1 MRTVLMNNRLVRT
14 AALVIATGFVG
25 GLLSPVGGQTIRFCP
40 GENAPI
46 AYNNLTRLYEEGASF
61 DPLFCAEEPC
71 IELLHNIF
79 EPLVSTSSA
88 QVLEPQL
95 ATGWEQLDEVTFHF
109 TLRRDV
115 TFHNGER
122 FDAEAVRFSLM
133 RASKA
138 WGATAWFPE
147 ITRVDIVDP
156 YTVDVALKHP
166 DSLFLYRLGSI
177 GSIQPPRY
185 FRQVGTTKFG
195 KNPVGT
201 GAFKFLRWDGER
213 REIHLEANPRY
224 WRKNHPKVK
233 RLIYTYMDSE
243 KALKQ
248 LIDGKL
254 DLIRRLNPRKTTRF
268 MQTGTGKVVKAW
280 LPQLV
285 LGPFNLLK
293 PQTPL
298 KDIKVRQ
305 AINLAIHRKH
315 LIRFGTIGNG
325 RLIGGYTVPEDPN
338 HAGLEPYPFNANKAR
353 QLLQE
358 AGYADGFPLSIMVD
372 KQVPPQIENIIAVCL
387 RRIGIAVEFKR
398 VSESEFL
405 KEVFLPKFAA
415 FSPPS
420 FDILLLSMPAG
431 TIFHSGMVPM
441 TLLYS
446 REPNESALRDPLLDQ
461 LYEEALRTYDSAKS
475 SVLWKKLEQYVYDK
489 HLLLIGY
496 QERAVFGANKRLHFT
511 PRTLMSFW
519 DAYYEE

>member
-1 MRTVLMNNRLVRT
+1 MDCNRGEEARHEDGSHEQS
-14 AALVIATGFVG
+14 AG
-25 GLLSPVGGQTIRFCP
+25 SHRRQTIRFCP
-40 GENAPI
+40 GEDVPI
-46 AYNNLTRLYEEGASF
+46 AFNPATGGYEECASF
-61 DPLFCAEEPC
+61 DPHVCAEEPC
-71 IELLHNIF
+71 IEVLHNIF
-79 EPLVSTSSA
+79 EPLVSTSNA

-95 ATGWEQLDEVTFHF
+95 ATAWEQLDEVTFRF
-109 TLRRDV
+109 MLRRDV
-115 TFHNGER
+115 TFHNGEQ

-133 RASKA
+133 RASQA
-138 WGATAWFPE
+138 YGATAWFPE
-147 ITRVDIVDP
+147 ITQVNIVDP
-156 YTVDVALKHP
+156 YTVDAVLKRP
-166 DSLFLYRLGSI
+166 DSLFLYRLGNI
-177 GSIQPPRY
+177 GLIQPPRY
-185 FRQVGTTKFG
+185 FRQVGPAKFG
-195 KNPVGT
+195 RNPVGT
-201 GAFKFLRWDGER
+201 GAFQFVRWDGER
-213 REIHLEANPRY
+213 REIHFEANPRY

-243 KALKQ
+243 KALDL
-248 LIDGKL
+248 LIAGKL
-254 DLIRRLNPRKTTRF
+254 DLIRRLNPRKTTQF

-325 RLIGGYTVPEDPN
+325 RLIGGYTVPGDLN
-338 HAGLEPYPFNANKAR
+338 HAGLEPYPFNASKAR

-387 RRIGIAVEFKR
+387 GKIGIAVAFKR

-405 KEVFLPKFAA
+405 KEIYLPKFAA
-415 FSPPS
+415 FSSPS

-446 REPNESALRDPLLDQ
+446 REPNESALRDPFLDQ
-461 LYEEALRTYDSAKS
+461 LYEEALRTYDSAEG
-475 SVLWKKLEQYVYDK
+475 SVLWKKLERYVYDR
-489 HLLLIGY
+489 HLLLTGY